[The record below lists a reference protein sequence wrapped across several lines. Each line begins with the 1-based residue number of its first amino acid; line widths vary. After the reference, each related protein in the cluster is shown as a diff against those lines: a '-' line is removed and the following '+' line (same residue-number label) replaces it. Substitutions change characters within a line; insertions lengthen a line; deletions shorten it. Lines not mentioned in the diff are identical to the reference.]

1 MGRRVADE
9 ASPRAALERSA
20 ELTTWA
26 VIYSLLGWL
35 SLAAALLGG
44 AGEARYYLAAG
55 LTLLPLSIGFWFRW
69 WWARWVGFAV
79 FLAVA
84 AWAVWQ
90 IAHLRVLLMAT
101 ALLLTSLE
109 TLWCLWR
116 WPTAVRGSV
125 RRLAEERES

>member
-1 MGRRVADE
+1 MGRTVPDE
-9 ASPRAALERSA
+9 ASGRTALERSA

-35 SLAAALLGG
+35 SLAAALVGG
-44 AGEARYYLAAG
+44 AGENRYYLAAG

-69 WWARWVGFAV
+69 WWARWAGFV
-79 FLAVA
+79 IFFAVA

-109 TLWCLWR
+109 TLWCLCR
-116 WPTAVRGSV
+116 WPAAVRDAVRGS
-125 RRLAEERES
+125 AEERES